1 MTVARKPRPK
11 LDRPAPA
18 EVSRGPAFRILPVV
32 IVAAVC
38 LLGLRIQVVVSDI
51 TRQDGAELAV
61 AQSAALAQPAA
72 EGEAEKAE
80 AEAEDQ
86 ADEKPADGAPAE
98 GEAAMAET
106 DAEPGAGTGA
116 AINPTEL
123 TKSEIDTLQR
133 LAERRELIERRER
146 ELQQKENLVKAAEQ
160 RLDQKIGQMQEIE
173 KQLQGLVQRYDEKKK
188 GEIEQLIK
196 IYTAMKP
203 KDAARI
209 FNDLSPDIL
218 VPVVVGMKE
227 NKLAP
232 ILALMDDAK
241 ARELTEQMSVRR
253 EVEMGQEG

>member
-18 EVSRGPAFRILPVV
+18 AESRGPAFRILPLV

-51 TRQDGAELAV
+51 TKSDG
-61 AQSAALAQPAA
+61 AALAVEQATALAQQAQPATEA
-72 EGEAEKAE
+72 DAEKAE
-80 AEAEDQ
+80 ADGE
-86 ADEKPADGAPAE
+86 EKPAEGAPAE
-98 GEAAMAET
+98 GEAATAE
-106 DAEPGAGTGA
+106 AGAGEGS
-116 AINPTEL
+116 AIKPTEL

-232 ILALMDDAK
+232 ILALMDDKK

-253 EVEMGQEG
+253 QVEMGQEG